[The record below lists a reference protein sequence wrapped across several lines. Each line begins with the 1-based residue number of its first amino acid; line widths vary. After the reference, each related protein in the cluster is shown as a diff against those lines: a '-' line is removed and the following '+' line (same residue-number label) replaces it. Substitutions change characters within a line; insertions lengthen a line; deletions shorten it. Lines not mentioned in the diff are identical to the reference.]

1 MTRKVVFA
9 LWMVFIPVALT
20 SCVSTAVFKSLDT
33 NRTGEQQIL
42 RGKLTKPSGDG
53 PFPAIVLLHGCSGPG
68 SPTYE
73 QYSDWIYMLK
83 RWGFVSLLVN
93 SFGPRGKSNI
103 CAPGQ
108 GFLIPPLRCAKD
120 AHGAKLYLESLPF
133 VDRNRIAVMGWSHG
147 GISTLEAVA
156 INEPSSS
163 PFQAA
168 IAFYPICKPLY
179 IVNTPLLVLIGE
191 KDESAPANLCEFYIK
206 SKKGWPEIVLK
217 VYPDAYHGFDSP
229 FSFHYYMGHW
239 VGRNSSAAFD
249 SYERVRAFLE
259 KYLVDN

>member
-1 MTRKVVFA
+1 MTRKVISPFFMIA
-9 LWMVFIPVALT
+9 ILVALT
-20 SCVSTAVFKSLDT
+20 ACASTAVFKSLDT

-42 RGKLTKPSGDG
+42 RGKLTKPKGDD
-53 PFPAIVLLHGCSGPG
+53 PFPAVVLLHGCGGPINYG
-68 SPTYE
+68 
-73 QYSDWIYMLK
+73 WVGKLK
-83 RWGFVSLLVN
+83 RWGFVSLMVN

-108 GFLIPPLRCAKD
+108 DQIIQPARRAKD
-120 AHGAKLYLESLPF
+120 AHGAKLYLAGLPF
-133 VDRNRIAVMGWSHG
+133 VVPNRIAVMGWSHG
-147 GISTLEAVA
+147 GNSTLEAVE

-168 IAFYPICKPLY
+168 IAFYPYCRQLY
-179 IVNTPLLVLIGE
+179 ILNSPLLVLIGE
-191 KDESAPANLCEFYIK
+191 KDDWTPANLCEFYIK
-206 SKKGWPEIVLK
+206 SKKGWSEIILK

-229 FSFHYYMGHW
+229 FSPNYYMGHW